1 VLHQLREGVFHGA
14 FFHTGLRAE
23 EVISPLIGKTT
34 NIRSGTALLALIYVF
49 LDPEQAAGHV
59 AGLGLVITA
68 TKATT
73 MPPAL
78 SGTITARSERLHMG
92 FVVAWL
98 FCALFYFVQYALRSA
113 PGVMMPELTSAFG
126 LDVVA
131 VSALVGL
138 YYYTYSVFSIIAGAA
153 LDRLGAKYVIP
164 AGILMVA
171 IGAALFGLGELQVAQ
186 LGRLLQGAGS
196 ACAFTGAVYLATH
209 GFPPRYLATAVGF
222 TQCFGM
228 MGGFAGQFAVGPIIH
243 GTMPWQQFWLMAAA
257 CLLIIALLV
266 MCVTP
271 KGHDTRPVGSSNSLG
286 SMFAPYKKVLSNPQ
300 SYLCGF
306 TAGLLF
312 LPTTIGDMI
321 WGIPFLRDGMAV
333 GYTEAVN
340 RSSMIPL
347 GWVIGCPLLGYIS
360 DHLGRRKPVLI
371 GGALLMLAASAA
383 ILYLPADI
391 APHYIFGLL
400 LGIGSGAAM
409 IPYSIIKEVNPDNV
423 KGSATGAIN
432 FLVFTFSALLTP
444 VFGHLLAR
452 IAAGNALTLRVFQ
465 EAGVWLLGGIVIA
478 IVLAVFLIET
488 GPKGKAKT
496 TPTT

>member
-1 VLHQLREGVFHGA
+1 
-14 FFHTGLRAE
+14 
-23 EVISPLIGKTT
+23 
-34 NIRSGTALLALIYVF
+34 
-49 LDPEQAAGHV
+49 
-59 AGLGLVITA
+59 
-68 TKATT
+68 

-78 SGTITARSERLHMG
+78 SGTLPVKTERLHIG
-92 FVVAWL
+92 FIVAWL

-126 LDVVA
+126 RDVVA

-138 YYYTYSVFSIIAGAA
+138 YYYTYSIFSIIAGAA

-164 AGILMVA
+164 AGILLVA

-186 LGRLLQGAGS
+186 VGRLLQGAGS
-196 ACAFTGAVYLATH
+196 ACAFIGAVYLATH

-228 MGGFAGQFAVGPIIH
+228 LGGFAGQFAVAPIIH
-243 GTMPWQQFWLMAAA
+243 GSIEWQQFWFIAAG
-257 CLLIIALLV
+257 CLLLIAILV
-266 MCVTP
+266 LCMTP
-271 KGHDTRPVGSSNSLG
+271 KGHDPRPADSTNSLG
-286 SMFAPYKKVLSNPQ
+286 SVFTPYKKVLSNPQ

-321 WGIPFLRDGMAV
+321 WGVPFLRDGLAV

-360 DHLGRRKPVLI
+360 DQLGRRKPVLI
-371 GGALLMLAASAA
+371 GGALVMLIASAA
-383 ILYLPADI
+383 IVYLPAGI
-391 APHYIFGLL
+391 APPYLFGLL

-444 VFGHLLAR
+444 VFGYLLAR
-452 IAAGNALTLRVFQ
+452 LAAGNPLTLPVFQ
-465 EAGVWLLGGIVIA
+465 QAGAWLLGGIVLA
-478 IVLAVFLIET
+478 ILLAIFLIET
-488 GPKGKAKT
+488 GPKGKSRAV
-496 TPTT
+496 PA